1 MVGENTKGER
11 ARVEGGTGF
20 TGAKWVARRLGDSRI
35 VILSEARNLCHSRRG
50 THGFPICAATSPLS
64 TSVFHTAC
72 ALSAPSGHL
81 PLEGKADDTRIALA
95 HTAFG
100 HRHYFCS
107 AALRSFDS
115 VLLFQI
121 GHNIRRFPP
130 RRMTKC
136 AASLPLNP
144 PNL

>member
-1 MVGENTKGER
+1 MWWEKIRRGER
-11 ARVEGGTGF
+11 ARVEGEQVLRVQNVWLG
-20 TGAKWVARRLGDSRI
+20 ARRLGDFRI

-107 AALRSFDS
+107 AVLRSFDS
-115 VLLFQI
+115 VLTFQI
-121 GHNIRRFPP
+121 SHNIRRFPP
-130 RRMTKC
+130 LRMTKC
-136 AASLPLNP
+136 AALPC
-144 PNL
+144 